1 MPRRT
6 PLAAVLVALVVPAV
20 ALAGCSSGGDAPAS
34 SAPTS
39 TAADAA
45 FVRHMLPHHER
56 ALEVGRLALERGSD
70 PRVRAFGQRI
80 LDEQTPERD
89 ALAGWV
95 TTLGLTPEP
104 GDAAMADGYVDDAAL
119 ARLRTEAQPAF
130 DRDMLLA
137 SADSETG
144 AAAMAAREL
153 DAGTYGPAR
162 ALATNIATAP
172 QGEIPQLRDLAA
184 QLPG

>member
-1 MPRRT
+1 MTRAAAA
-6 PLAAVLVALVVPAV
+6 LLAVLL
-20 ALAGCSSGGDAPAS
+20 LAGCSGSPAADPAADGG
-34 SAPTS
+34 

-45 FVRHMLPHHER
+45 FVRHMLPHHQR

-80 LDEQTPERD
+80 LDEQTPEEA

-95 TTLGLTPEP
+95 TTLGLTPQP

-119 ARLRTEAQPAF
+119 ERLRTEDPAAF
-130 DRDMLLA
+130 DRDVLLA

-144 AAAMAAREL
+144 AAAMAAAEL
-153 DAGTYGPAR
+153 AGGTYEPAR
-162 ALATNIATAP
+162 ALATSIATAP
-172 QGEIPQLRDLAA
+172 TGEVVELRDLAA
-184 QLPG
+184 DLSSS